1 MVDWDGGFQ
10 NYFQFATSDLGAVWE
25 DSGGTHLSYSRG
37 SLNPAYRVSVTTLL
51 HGATELVIADNNA
64 KGECSFLKDAASS
77 SGHGALLTLDNGTR
91 YDVWLGTSSAT
102 GSSYDFT
109 LVTSQLGTSPY
120 IQRMAVGS
128 SFLTLEQATASGAVY
143 SSAFR
148 LSDKKIVPSTE
159 PMDIGSE
166 RPLPVPGGYVALV
179 AQSPYYL
186 AFMPI
191 EGGYRPLV
199 RALPG
204 NQVTWVGVDVSDQ
217 SRLVWQETNLTTDQ
231 IILYTSPFA
240 NTEAGIVR
248 KAVAV
253 LPSSIGGVVNA
264 GIFVNSGGQSSVST
278 PKMTRMVR
286 LSDGL
291 GWDVPAEPDTPM
303 VEPLWVNADSVWVFI
318 SRVLPGQPGYP
329 DRGGLIRVGRST
341 LGAPSIPSGI

>member
-1 MVDWDGGFQ
+1 MLVGQEQSSFQ
-10 NYFQFATSDLGAVWE
+10 TWVGVSKSGTSNYEF
-25 DSGGTHLSYSRG
+25 
-37 SLNPAYRVSVTTLL
+37 TLL
-51 HGATELVIADNNA
+51 TP
-64 KGECSFLKDAASS
+64 
-77 SGHGALLTLDNGTR
+77 
-91 YDVWLGTSSAT
+91 
-102 GSSYDFT
+102 
-109 LVTSQLGTSPY
+109 QLGNTPLV
-120 IQRMAVGS
+120 QRMAAGTDL
-128 SFLTLEQATASGAVY
+128 LTLEQTSAGGSIFA
-143 SSAFR
+143 SAFR
-148 LSDKKIVPSTE
+148 LSDKQVVPSTQ
-159 PMDIGSE
+159 PSDIGSE

-253 LPSSIGGVVNA
+253 LPTSIGGVVNA
-264 GIFVNSGGQSSVST
+264 GIFVNSGGQSSVAT